1 MQGIRANFCCNYRKI
16 KRSFMKPEHDV
27 RHLRREGTSPQ
38 FWEDFMHVSL
48 RILFA
53 AFAAGVAG
61 AGWSMPAHG
70 EDGVSADTIVFGQAA
85 PLDGPAAALGTG
97 MRNGLQAAFEEAN
110 KNGGVNGRKLKLISR
125 DDGYEPDRSIA
136 ETKKLIEEDKVFAL
150 VGPVGTPTSA
160 ATQPIATSAK
170 VPFMGAFTGAG
181 FLRNAKLENVINVR
195 ASYAAETEAW
205 VKHLTEDL
213 KINKIAIFY
222 QDDAFGRAGLDGVKA
237 AMTKR
242 SLELVAEGTYE
253 RNTVAVKSALLTLKR
268 AEPEAVVMV
277 GAYKPCA
284 EFIKLAR
291 KTEFNPVFVNISF
304 VGASAL
310 ARELGSEGEGVIV
323 SQVVPFPWDA
333 SLPVVADYQA
343 AIKAADPQAQPEF
356 VSLEGYL
363 VGRLVVAALAKVGA
377 EPTRDGLI
385 QTIKQT
391 GKFDI
396 GGLAM
401 TFGPDDNEG
410 LDKVFLTVIQ
420 ADGKFRP
427 VEKLE
432 KMSAN

>member
-1 MQGIRANFCCNYRKI
+1 MRF
-16 KRSFMKPEHDV
+16 
-27 RHLRREGTSPQ
+27 
-38 FWEDFMHVSL
+38 SL
-48 RILFA
+48 RILLA
-53 AFAAGVAG
+53 TAFAAGVFG
-61 AGWSMPAHG
+61 AGSPASA
-70 EDGVSADTIVFGQAA
+70 EDGISSDTITFGQAA

-97 MRNGLQAAFEEAN
+97 MRAGITAAFEEAN
-110 KNGGVNGRKLKLISR
+110 KNGGVQGRKLKLLSR
-125 DDGYEPDRSIA
+125 DDGYEPDRSIV

-160 ATQPIATSAK
+160 ATQPIATAAK
-170 VPFMGAFTGAG
+170 VPFIGAFTGAG

-195 ASYAAETEAW
+195 ASYGAETEAW

-237 AMTKR
+237 AMSKR
-242 SLELVAEGTYE
+242 NLELVAEATYE

-291 KTEFNPVFVNISF
+291 KTDFNPAFVNISF

-310 ARELGSEGEGVIV
+310 ARELGGEGEGVIV
-323 SQVVPFPWDA
+323 SQVVPFPWDS
-333 SLPVVADYQA
+333 SLKVVADYQA
-343 AIKAADPQAQPEF
+343 AIKAMDPQAEPEF

-363 VGRLVVAALAKVGA
+363 VGRLVIAALDKVGA
-377 EPTRDGLI
+377 NPTREGLLA
-385 QTIKQT
+385 TIKQT
-391 GKFDI
+391 GQFDV

-401 TFGPDDNEG
+401 TFGPEKNSG
-410 LDKVFLTVIQ
+410 LDQVFLTVIQ
-420 ADGKFRP
+420 PDGKFKP
-427 VEKLE
+427 VEKLG
-432 KMSAN
+432 KVSSN